1 MFGSLLN
8 MLDKRTVGD
17 VANALGQPEQ
27 SVQRGMESSIAAV
40 LGGLSSKAGD
50 TGALRR
56 ILDTVSSTAG
66 SVSWSQIASSVADPN
81 SSLMAAGK
89 RILPA
94 LFGTSEQTVTGAIS
108 RESGLS
114 SGAIATLLSMAA
126 PVVMSFLSRQIRDGG
141 LTLSSLGSILQKESG
156 AIRNALPAGLSELF
170 WPGTAATHTATASP
184 VIAQAVHRE
193 KSFNWL
199 PVLAICA
206 LGLGLLWFLSHA
218 RRPVTPGVALGTAS
232 RMATPPPATRSCT
245 VPSSLNIPRGS
256 SFERFATYVQNPD
269 AKPSSTTW
277 FDLDAMEFTT
287 GSAKLRPESQSQIN
301 NIATIMNNCPN
312 VSLLIAGFTDNVG
325 NADANMNLSQNR
337 ANAVVAQL
345 VNKGVPA
352 DRLAAKGYGEDNP
365 IADNSTEEGR
375 ARNRRASM
383 QITNK

>member
-17 VANALGQPEQ
+17 VSNALGQPEQ
-27 SVQRGMESSIAAV
+27 AVQHGMESSIAAV
-40 LGGLSSKAGD
+40 LGGLISKAGD

-94 LFGTSEQTVTGAIS
+94 LFGTNEQTVTGALS

-156 AIRNALPAGLSELF
+156 AIRNALPASLSELF
-170 WPGTAATHTATASP
+170 WPGTAAVHTATASP
-184 VIAQAVHRE
+184 VIAQAVHKE

-232 RMATPPPATRSCT
+232 RMATPPTTRSCT
-245 VPSSLNIPRGS
+245 VPSGLNIPRGS
-256 SFERFATYVQNPD
+256 SIERFVTYVQNPD

-277 FDLDAMEFTT
+277 FELDAMEFTT
-287 GSAKLRPESQSQIN
+287 GSAKLRPESQNQLN

-352 DRLAAKGYGEDNP
+352 DRLAAKGYGEENP

-375 ARNRRASM
+375 SRNRRASM